1 MNKRKRND
9 ISLSIQLVLSVGLL
23 IFVSCG
29 KGTTET
35 QKTSPPA
42 KVENAIEE
50 SELSTVKLTE
60 QAEQRLGVEI
70 LTAEKRSMPASLNIG
85 GEIMAPP
92 GREAKVAAPVAGTI
106 LAAEGGRVPRAGQR
120 VKKGEQI
127 LRLLF
132 LPQGTELVGAREEV
146 TVKREQYE
154 VALSKAERAKQLL
167 VTQAISEK
175 ANEDAQ
181 VELTRARAALNT
193 AEARLNLL
201 NGKDLN
207 IAQEGLSTL
216 VLESPVEG
224 VLQRLFVVQGQTVPA
239 STLLFEVTSLSPVW
253 VRVPVYVGDLEKVDL
268 EQEAVIKTFAREQPA
283 TFYNAK
289 AVQGPP
295 LSDADSASADLY
307 FELENAERLLRIGQK
322 VNVILMQKSS
332 SESLIVPISAI
343 LYDIYG
349 GTWVYHRIAPL
360 TYTRLRVEISHMV
373 GEYAVLIRGLE
384 EGDEVVTEAVAEIYG
399 TEFGVGK

>member
-9 ISLSIQLVLSVGLL
+9 ISLSIQLVLLAGLL

-175 ANEDAQ
+175 ANEDVQ
-181 VELTRARAALNT
+181 VELTRAKAALKA

-201 NGKDLN
+201 NGKDMN
-207 IAQEGLSTL
+207 TAEEGLSTL

-307 FELENAERLLRIGQK
+307 FELENADRLLRIGQK

-332 SESLIVPISAI
+332 SESLIVPTSAI
-343 LYDIYG
+343 LYDIDG
-349 GTWVYHRIAPL
+349 GTWVYHRIAPQ
-360 TYTRLRVEISHMV
+360 TYSRLRVEISHMV